1 MRITYFIPAAL
12 FLGLVACNNAGDK
25 AASAGSDTTK
35 TAAAHDT
42 MNMSHMSD
50 SSGAGVP
57 ALAAVPAG
65 AKVFFKNL
73 KDGQNVTSPFK
84 VEMGVEGLRL
94 DTAGALVAGSGHH
107 HLLIDAGDSIP
118 AGQVVPKDANHMH
131 FGKAQSSTDVTLPAG
146 KHVLTLQFAD
156 GIHRSYGAK
165 LAATITV
172 NVK

>member
-1 MRITYFIPAAL
+1 MRITNFIPAAL
-12 FLGLVACNNAGDK
+12 LLGAVACNNAGDK
-25 AASAGSDTTK
+25 TASSSTDSPK
-35 TAAAHDT
+35 TAASHDT

-73 KDGQNVTSPFK
+73 KDGQTVTSPFK
-84 VEMGVEGLRL
+84 VEMGIEGLAL
-94 DTAGALVAGSGHH
+94 DSAGALKPGSGHH

-118 AGQVVPKDANHMH
+118 AGQVVPKDASHMH

-146 KHVLTLQFAD
+146 KHVLTLQYAD

-172 NVK
+172 TVK